1 MHRLM
6 AGVTILE
13 HELSELRLLV
23 ERQTGI
29 LLDCPNSAL
38 AAHVAEYL
46 ESHELESPA
55 ALVDRLRASDQDP
68 HALPTFLD
76 GVLNVNTG
84 FFRHPG
90 AMNALARQVI
100 PQLYARKSEDGFC
113 TLRIWSAGCS
123 TGEEAYSIA
132 MALCEAL
139 PGGNGNS
146 NGASNGNGRD
156 KSVASRNGGVAE
168 NGVAA
173 CAGQSMK
180 DWSIH
185 IVGSDL
191 LPSAIEVAERG
202 LYPQSALT
210 GLPPAAIRACFSKIG
225 SPSGGQNS
233 SQEGSQNSSSTGS
246 TSNGAASSGLVS
258 NGSARNGS
266 AQGSTNGAAN
276 GTNGSTN
283 VAHLLVKPRLRSLV
297 TFNTMNLTKPVYIG
311 RFDCIFCMEVLPH
324 LSRAQRIALLERL
337 HLYLEP
343 GGYLFLRQTEK
354 LCAPNL
360 NFRSETF
367 DGYTFHRKPLAA
379 SATSGRYPLVV
390 RIVYFIY
397 NRQMKTVTATDAKQ
411 RLAALLDAAQREP
424 VLIRRQNRDVAV
436 IMSAEEYERIRGMNN
451 AELKRTMDRIGAQAA
466 ARGMTEEILA
476 DILKD

>member
-46 ESHELESPA
+46 ESQELESSA
-55 ALVDRLRASDQDP
+55 ALMERLRASDQDP
-68 HALPTFLD
+68 SLLPTFLD
-76 GVLNVNTG
+76 GVLNVDTG

-100 PQLYARKSEDGFC
+100 PQLYARKSDDGFC

-139 PGGNGNS
+139 PAGNGN
-146 NGASNGNGRD
+146 NGPSTGNGKE
-156 KSVASRNGGVAE
+156 KSVAGRNGGIAE
-168 NGVAA
+168 SAVPTSGE
-173 CAGQSMK
+173 SMK

-191 LPSAIEVAERG
+191 LPSAIGVAERG

-311 RFDCIFCMEVLPH
+311 RFDCIFCMDVLPH
-324 LSRAQRIALLERL
+324 LSRVQRTALLERL

-343 GGYLFLRQTEK
+343 GGYLFLSQTEK

-379 SATSGRYPLVV
+379 SAAYGR
-390 RIVYFIY
+390 
-397 NRQMKTVTATDAKQ
+397 
-411 RLAALLDAAQREP
+411 
-424 VLIRRQNRDVAV
+424 
-436 IMSAEEYERIRGMNN
+436 
-451 AELKRTMDRIGAQAA
+451 
-466 ARGMTEEILA
+466 
-476 DILKD
+476 

>member
-1 MHRLM
+1 M

-38 AAHVAEYL
+38 AAHVADYL
-46 ESHELESPA
+46 ESQELESA
-55 ALVDRLRASDQDP
+55 ATLMNRLRAADQDP
-68 HALPTFLD
+68 LALPTFLD

-90 AMNALARQVI
+90 AMNALARQVV
-100 PQLYARKSEDGFC
+100 PQLYARKSDDGFC

-132 MALCEAL
+132 MALCDTL
-139 PGGNGNS
+139 PGGIL
-146 NGASNGNGRD
+146 NGASHGSSNGNGTRD
-156 KSVASRNGGVAE
+156 LKEKSAAGRSGGIAASGLPSS
-168 NGVAA
+168 AA
-173 CAGQSMK
+173 QSTK

-202 LYPQSALT
+202 LYPQAALT
-210 GLPPAAIRACFSKIG
+210 GLPTAAIRACFSKIG
-225 SPSGGQNS
+225 SPNGTQNG
-233 SQEGSQNSSSTGS
+233 SQEGQNPTTNGTGS
-246 TSNGAASSGLVS
+246 GAA
-258 NGSARNGS
+258 NGS
-266 AQGSTNGAAN
+266 N
-276 GTNGSTN
+276 GTNGSSN
-283 VAHLLVKPRLRSLV
+283 GAHLLVKPRLRSLV

-311 RFDCIFCMEVLPH
+311 RFDCIFCMDVLPH
-324 LSRAQRIALLERL
+324 LSRAQRTALLERL

-343 GGYLFLRQTEK
+343 GGYLFLSQTEK

-379 SATSGRYPLVV
+379 SAAYGR
-390 RIVYFIY
+390 
-397 NRQMKTVTATDAKQ
+397 
-411 RLAALLDAAQREP
+411 
-424 VLIRRQNRDVAV
+424 
-436 IMSAEEYERIRGMNN
+436 
-451 AELKRTMDRIGAQAA
+451 
-466 ARGMTEEILA
+466 
-476 DILKD
+476 